1 MLRRGIELGSD
12 ALQSTA
18 FATEPVGL
26 WQFWTLN
33 LALILLIAAVNVV
46 QARPYYSHQGY
57 LEKTN
62 RLDQAL
68 ITRYKR
74 PAVARQ
80 FDG

>member
-46 QARPYYSHQGY
+46 QRDHIIAIRDIWRKPTDSIRH
-57 LEKTN
+57 
-62 RLDQAL
+62 
-68 ITRYKR
+68 
-74 PAVARQ
+74 
-80 FDG
+80 